1 MKAERLQRAKSYKGR
16 AAKGLENGWS
26 QLPEELKSSC
36 AVTTKVASTAVNTGS
51 WVLGHCHPELR
62 FPSSKRGTFSVV
74 TVSD

>member
-36 AVTTKVASTAVNTGS
+36 VVTTKVASTAVNTGY
-51 WVLGHCHPELR
+51 WVLGHHQHELS
-62 FPSSKRGTFSVV
+62 FPSSEGGTF
-74 TVSD
+74 